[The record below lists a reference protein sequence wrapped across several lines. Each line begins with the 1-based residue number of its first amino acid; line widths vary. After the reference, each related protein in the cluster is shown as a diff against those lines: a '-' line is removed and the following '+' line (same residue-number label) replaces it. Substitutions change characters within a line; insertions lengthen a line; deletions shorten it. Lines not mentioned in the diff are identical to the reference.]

1 MANTWDTSRVGG
13 GTYEFQKD
21 ASGNYTLNS
30 VGFNKLNKLN
40 LPELKAEATTTT
52 TGQAKDTATASAQT
66 TKAFGNVQ
74 PFYYNQKGGGGADQS
89 MSITKDKTLTENLRT
104 DTKPKMLGDTGGSM
118 VRDTKP
124 GMLGDTG
131 GSIKR
136 DTTPK
141 YLQEADKRGYE
152 NIGKKVESTNQIG
165 RVNAGQVLAARQD
178 RTGAWDQGQWGPQP
192 SNVYRSETEKFK
204 TRFDPTQIKAAPQKA
219 NVVSTQLKS
228 VRTALGPL
236 AKAVGFVMNPVKGL
250 IGMAA
255 GALPKDSPTDKFNR
269 QYFNTVGNTSR
280 IAGNPTTD
288 LYAGFNQTSAFGNT
302 ERAGASRIATRE
314 ATIAKKGYTKTN
326 DPTGFYAKT
335 QKMKGDQNDY
345 QRDKGKANTA
355 SAKTKGLDVSN
366 PNEMRNAG
374 GGSGNGGPR
383 VICTYFYGKN
393 QFSLTDLQLDTEFS
407 RNNLSDEVKI
417 GYWFWAIPL
426 VDWMKKHE
434 NSNNWWVKL
443 VKNSTKLFAQE
454 RAKEVAY
461 IMGKKNKG
469 SLIGKFVRLFGETGC
484 YILGC
489 IIKPF
494 VFDKYKGFL
503 NEYQKDVNLIGK
515 I

>member
-21 ASGNYTLNS
+21 TSGNYTLNS
-30 VGFNKLNKLN
+30 VGFKKLNKLN

-52 TGQAKDTATASAQT
+52 TKDTATASAQT
-66 TKAFGNVQ
+66 KQAFGDVQ

-89 MSITKDKTLTENLRT
+89 MSMTKDKTLTENLRT

-280 IAGNPTTD
+280 IAGNPSTD

-302 ERAGASRIATRE
+302 ERAGAKRIATRE
-314 ATIAKKGYTKTN
+314 ATIARRGIKSKSNPKGISQKFVDNTN
-326 DPTGFYAKT
+326 NMKT
-335 QKMKGDQNDY
+335 QQNDY
-345 QRDKGKANTA
+345 QRDKGKANTKA
-355 SAKTKGLDVSN
+355 AKAKGLDVSN
-366 PNEMRNAG
+366 PNEMRSAG
-374 GGSGNGGPR
+374 GGGNGGNGGR
-383 VICTYFYGKN
+383 VICTELHSAGEMSTKDWIRDT
-393 QFSLTDLQLDTEFS
+393 QFTFKGLTPEH
-407 RNNLSDEVKI
+407 VK
-417 GYWFWAIPL
+417 GYLFWAIPT
-426 VDWMKKHE
+426 VVHMKKYPKYRKIWKHI
-434 NSNNWWVKL
+434 
-443 VKNSTKLFAQE
+443 AQH
-454 RAKEVAY
+454 RANDIAWRL
-461 IMGKKNKG
+461 NQ
-469 SLIGKFVRLFGETGC
+469 GKFDLLGRLYAGIGEPLC
-484 YILGC
+484 WLLGNFVGNKEFNELN
-489 IIKPF
+489 IKNWRK
-494 VFDKYKGFL
+494 V
-503 NEYQKDVNLIGK
+503 
-515 I
+515 